1 MTKTLYLPSTDE
13 ENSLRVRNFKL
24 LIVNGQLQ
32 GRELKVN
39 KERFSIG
46 SGPANDLIL
55 EDATVSRAHSE
66 IQSTSDGYA
75 IRDLGSTNGTIIQG
89 VKVSEAFL
97 MPGTE
102 FQLGNARASVLLP
115 QKKEIPALLTNI
127 SALGTNS
134 GLNMAR
140 FSPRPERKKEFYA
153 EIPVSLNIKGP
164 YHNIGTFL
172 YEVSKLDRIVSAI
185 NISLG
190 SPKMQR
196 GEMLL
201 SSSINLITY
210 RFLDE
215 SEIAAQTPQK
225 GKKGKK
231 GVSKGGK
238 SPKKKKEK

>member
-1 MTKTLYLPSTDE
+1 MKLNKIKEAYDSFLEKRVVPLDKKIVIAIFVLIIIAPVIAFYFLHFTAKTKEIKGLENKAVKLRKEIAGAKARAAKLDE
-13 ENSLRVRNFKL
+13 HLAEMEETQRLFA
-24 LIVNGQLQ
+24 
-32 GRELKVN
+32 E
-39 KERFSIG
+39 
-46 SGPANDLIL
+46 
-55 EDATVSRAHSE
+55 
-66 IQSTSDGYA
+66 
-75 IRDLGSTNGTIIQG
+75 
-89 VKVSEAFL
+89 
-97 MPGTE
+97 
-102 FQLGNARASVLLP
+102 ASVLLP

-153 EIPVSLNIKGP
+153 QIPVSLNIKGP

-201 SSSINLITY
+201 SSKINLITY

-215 SEIAAQTPQK
+215 SEIAAQKAQKAQK
-225 GKKGKK
+225 GKKKR
-231 GVSKGGK
+231 
-238 SPKKKKEK
+238 

>member
-1 MTKTLYLPSTDE
+1 MKLNKIKEAYDSFLEKRVVPLDKKIVIAIFVLIIIAPVIAFYFLHFTAKTKEIKGLENKAVKLRKEIAGAKARAAKLDE
-13 ENSLRVRNFKL
+13 HLAEMEETQRLFA
-24 LIVNGQLQ
+24 
-32 GRELKVN
+32 E
-39 KERFSIG
+39 
-46 SGPANDLIL
+46 
-55 EDATVSRAHSE
+55 
-66 IQSTSDGYA
+66 
-75 IRDLGSTNGTIIQG
+75 
-89 VKVSEAFL
+89 
-97 MPGTE
+97 
-102 FQLGNARASVLLP
+102 ASVLLP

-153 EIPVSLNIKGP
+153 QIPVSLTIKGP

-201 SSSINLITY
+201 SSKINLITY

-215 SEIAAQTPQK
+215 SEIAAQKAQKAQK
-225 GKKGKK
+225 GKKKR
-231 GVSKGGK
+231 
-238 SPKKKKEK
+238 

>member
-1 MTKTLYLPSTDE
+1 M
-13 ENSLRVRNFKL
+13 KL
-24 LIVNGQLQ
+24 
-32 GRELKVN
+32 N
-39 KERFSIG
+39 KI
-46 SGPANDLIL
+46 
-55 EDATVSRAHSE
+55 
-66 IQSTSDGYA
+66 
-75 IRDLGSTNGTIIQG
+75 
-89 VKVSEAFL
+89 KEAFDSFL
-97 MPGTE
+97 EKRVVPLDKKIVIAIFVLIIIAPVIAFYFLHFTAKTE
-102 FQLGNARASVLLP
+102 EIKGLENKAVKLRKEIAGAKARAAKLDEHLAEMEETQRLFAEASVLLP

-153 EIPVSLNIKGP
+153 QIPVSLTIKGP

-215 SEIAAQTPQK
+215 SEIAAQTAQKAQK
-225 GKKGKK
+225 GKKKR
-231 GVSKGGK
+231 
-238 SPKKKKEK
+238 

>member
-1 MTKTLYLPSTDE
+1 MKLNKTK
-13 ENSLRVRNFKL
+13 
-24 LIVNGQLQ
+24 
-32 GRELKVN
+32 
-39 KERFSIG
+39 
-46 SGPANDLIL
+46 
-55 EDATVSRAHSE
+55 
-66 IQSTSDGYA
+66 
-75 IRDLGSTNGTIIQG
+75 
-89 VKVSEAFL
+89 EAFDSFL
-97 MPGTE
+97 EKKVVPLDKKIVIAIFVLIIIAPVIAFYFLHFTAKTE
-102 FQLGNARASVLLP
+102 EIKGLENKAVKLRKEIAGAKARAAKLDEHLAEMEETQRLFEEASVLLP

-215 SEIAAQTPQK
+215 SEIAAQAAQK

-231 GVSKGGK
+231 G
-238 SPKKKKEK
+238 KKKR

>member
-1 MTKTLYLPSTDE
+1 M
-13 ENSLRVRNFKL
+13 KL
-24 LIVNGQLQ
+24 
-32 GRELKVN
+32 N
-39 KERFSIG
+39 KI
-46 SGPANDLIL
+46 
-55 EDATVSRAHSE
+55 
-66 IQSTSDGYA
+66 
-75 IRDLGSTNGTIIQG
+75 
-89 VKVSEAFL
+89 KEAFDSFL
-97 MPGTE
+97 EKRVVPLDKKIVIAIFVLIIIAPVIAFYFLHFTAKTE
-102 FQLGNARASVLLP
+102 EIKGLENKAVKLRKEIAGAKARAAKLDEHLAEMEETQRLFAEASVLLP

-153 EIPVSLNIKGP
+153 QIPVSLNITGP

-190 SPKMQR
+190 SPKMAR

-215 SEIAAQTPQK
+215 SEIAAQTAQK

-231 GVSKGGK
+231 KR
-238 SPKKKKEK
+238 

>member
-1 MTKTLYLPSTDE
+1 MAGMKIKKIREGFDSFLEKRVVPLDKKIIIVIFAVIIIAPVVAFYFLHFTAKTKEIKGLENNATKLRREIAGAKARAAKLDE
-13 ENSLRVRNFKL
+13 HLAEMEETRRLFA
-24 LIVNGQLQ
+24 
-32 GRELKVN
+32 E
-39 KERFSIG
+39 
-46 SGPANDLIL
+46 
-55 EDATVSRAHSE
+55 
-66 IQSTSDGYA
+66 
-75 IRDLGSTNGTIIQG
+75 
-89 VKVSEAFL
+89 
-97 MPGTE
+97 
-102 FQLGNARASVLLP
+102 ASVLLP
-115 QKKEIPALLTNI
+115 QKKEIPSLLTNI

-215 SEIAAQTPQK
+215 SEIAGQKAKKAQK
-225 GKKGKK
+225 GKKKR
-231 GVSKGGK
+231 
-238 SPKKKKEK
+238 

>member
-1 MTKTLYLPSTDE
+1 M
-13 ENSLRVRNFKL
+13 KL
-24 LIVNGQLQ
+24 
-32 GRELKVN
+32 N
-39 KERFSIG
+39 KI
-46 SGPANDLIL
+46 
-55 EDATVSRAHSE
+55 
-66 IQSTSDGYA
+66 
-75 IRDLGSTNGTIIQG
+75 
-89 VKVSEAFL
+89 KEAFDSFL
-97 MPGTE
+97 EKKVVPLDKKIVIAIFVLIIIAPVVAFYFLHFTAKTKEIKGLENRAVKAAKLDEHLAEMEETQRLFE
-102 FQLGNARASVLLP
+102 EASVLLP

-153 EIPVSLNIKGP
+153 QIPVSLTIKGP

-190 SPKMQR
+190 SPKMHL

-201 SSSINLITY
+201 SSKINLITY

-215 SEIAAQTPQK
+215 SEIAAQKAQK
-225 GKKGKK
+225 AKKGKK
-231 GVSKGGK
+231 KR
-238 SPKKKKEK
+238 

>member
-1 MTKTLYLPSTDE
+1 M
-13 ENSLRVRNFKL
+13 KL
-24 LIVNGQLQ
+24 
-32 GRELKVN
+32 N
-39 KERFSIG
+39 KI
-46 SGPANDLIL
+46 
-55 EDATVSRAHSE
+55 
-66 IQSTSDGYA
+66 
-75 IRDLGSTNGTIIQG
+75 
-89 VKVSEAFL
+89 KEAFDSFL
-97 MPGTE
+97 EKRVVPLDKKIVIAIFVLIIIAPVIAFYFLHFTAKTE
-102 FQLGNARASVLLP
+102 EIKGLENRAVKLRKEIAGAKARAAKLDEHLAEMEETQRLFAEASVLLP

-153 EIPVSLNIKGP
+153 QIPVSLTIKGP

-210 RFLDE
+210 RFLEE
-215 SEIAAQTPQK
+215 SEIAAQAPQK

-231 GVSKGGK
+231 KR
-238 SPKKKKEK
+238 